1 MMDYKILIVDD
12 EPMLTK
18 MLELALSRTYDI
30 KIAHNGKDAIEIA
43 RTWLPDLITLDVNM
57 PHVTGYEVAKDL
69 TNYEGTADIPIIMIT
84 AKNTIEGEVQG
95 LESGALD
102 YIVKPYQID
111 TLMQK
116 IQSHLK
122 HRKKVRQESNY
133 VANPMISVPLVRSR
147 QRSGVFLNIYKV
159 TKRMFDFSFAA
170 LGLLVSSPILLCVA
184 IAIRLES
191 PGSVIFAQQRTG
203 INGDRFK
210 MYKFRTMVIN
220 AEELKQKYMHLNELT
235 WPDFKITND
244 PRVTRVGRFF
254 RKTSLDELPQLW
266 NILVGDMS
274 FVGPRPTSFKADKYE
289 LWHTERMEVRP
300 GLTGLWQVSARA
312 EVDLNGRSEL
322 DIEYIE
328 RQSWSLDI
336 HILWQTVGVVLTG
349 RGAR

>member
-1 MMDYKILIVDD
+1 MKHKILIVDD

-18 MLELALSRTYDI
+18 MLEIALGQDYDI
-30 KIAHNGKDAIEIA
+30 KIAHNGQSAIEVT

-57 PHVTGYEVAKDL
+57 PYMTGYEVAKNI
-69 TNYEGTADIPIIMIT
+69 TSYEGTADIPIIMIT
-84 AKNTIEGEVQG
+84 AKTSIESELEG

-102 YIVKPYQID
+102 YIVKPYKID
-111 TLMQK
+111 TLKQR
-116 IQSHLK
+116 IQSHLR
-122 HRKKVRQESNY
+122 HRKNSVQESNY
-133 VANPMISVPLVRSR
+133 VAKTFISVPLVRSR
-147 QRSGVFLNIYKV
+147 HRSGVFLSTYKV
-159 TKRMFDFSFAA
+159 TKRMFDFSLAT
-170 LGLLVSSPILLCVA
+170 LGLIMSFPLLLLIA
-184 IAIRLES
+184 IIIRLES
-191 PGSVIFAQQRTG
+191 SGFVIFSQKRTG
-203 INGDRFK
+203 LNGNRFK
-210 MYKFRTMVIN
+210 MYKFRTMVHD
-220 AEELKQKYMHLNELT
+220 AEEQKQDYMHLNELE

-244 PRVTRVGRFF
+244 PRITTIGRFL

-266 NILVGDMS
+266 NILIGNMS

-328 RQSWSLDI
+328 RQSWMLDLY
-336 HILWQTVGVVLTG
+336 ILWQTVGVVLTG